1 MHTCSYVGFSTCPPL
16 YPETTDFIPGYE
28 VKGLTMHQKQ
38 PPASVAYAMLYSL
51 LKLSVCLNLRYIV
64 GNLKYLTQNL
74 ICDFVTT

>member
-1 MHTCSYVGFSTCPPL
+1 
-16 YPETTDFIPGYE
+16 

-64 GNLKYLTQNL
+64 GNLKYLTQNHS
-74 ICDFVTT
+74 CDFVTT